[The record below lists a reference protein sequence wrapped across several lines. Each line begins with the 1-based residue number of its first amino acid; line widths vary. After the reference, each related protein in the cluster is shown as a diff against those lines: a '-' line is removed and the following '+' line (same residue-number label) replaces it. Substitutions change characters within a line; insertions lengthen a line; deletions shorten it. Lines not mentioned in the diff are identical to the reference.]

1 MGEELSRQIAEEA
14 ERKAELERQEAEE
27 AKRRADE
34 EARRNQ
40 EAAEAAERELKEA
53 AQKERAQKVQDWLK
67 SNKFAGPNDK
77 KSANCACA
85 STYPIHEAATQGLVD
100 IVRGLLE
107 AKANANQTNN
117 KKLTALQLA
126 ELKNHAEV
134 VALLLGH
141 RST

>member
-1 MGEELSRQIAEEA
+1 MGEELRRQIAEEA

-34 EARRNQ
+34 EEARKKQ

-53 AQKERAQKVQDWLK
+53 AEKAERERAQKVQDWLK
-67 SNKFAGPNDK
+67 SNKFASPNDK

-85 STYPIHEAATQGLVD
+85 TTYPIHEAAAHGQVD

-107 AKANANQTNN
+107 AKADATQTNN

-134 VALLLGH
+134 VAL
-141 RST
+141 